1 MVSGHKM
8 LERWFW
14 SESSWALLQDIQ
26 SSSVRT
32 RSGFQFPLGKTERR
46 GGGEAKSYPIP
57 SNTVSKLPSAAN
69 RVLKIVLHLI
79 VLRPLI
85 QDSGLFNS
93 SLFCR
98 PFIVNYSCEK
108 KRHCSKTKIT
118 SFSERN
124 CSEEIGGRRRF
135 CCLAFEAPFN
145 KTNETW

>member
-1 MVSGHKM
+1 MV
-8 LERWFW
+8 L
-14 SESSWALLQDIQ
+14 
-26 SSSVRT
+26 VRILVGTFT
-32 RSGFQFPLGKTERR
+32 RHPIIISTDPVRLPIPPRENGTSR
-46 GGGEAKSYPIP
+46 GGGWKAKSYPIP

-108 KRHCSKTKIT
+108 KATLFQNKNNKFLGKELLGGNRRTTKVLLP
-118 SFSERN
+118 
-124 CSEEIGGRRRF
+124 
-135 CCLAFEAPFN
+135 CL
-145 KTNETW
+145 